1 MHIPHVL
8 DACVVLATTVVASAT
23 SIVLSDPA
31 VQSPQQI
38 AELQLFLLP
47 FIGSLITSGGLIM
60 LNPNPEE
67 RRIVIGRGIFAL
79 FFGVL
84 VPQIIGM
91 FHPSLAALSV
101 KPVFLV
107 LGGGLAATLAYVLSK
122 PFTRELYQRAD
133 GIAKRGADQLEDK
146 YAPSAKEKTDSQ

>member
-1 MHIPHVL
+1 MHIPNVL
-8 DACVVLATTVVASAT
+8 DACVVLGTTVAAAAS

-31 VQSPQQI
+31 VQSPEQI
-38 AELQLFLLP
+38 AEMRLFLLP

-67 RRIVIGRGIFAL
+67 RRIVVGRCIFAL
-79 FFGVL
+79 FVGVL
-84 VPQIIGM
+84 VPQVIGM
-91 FHPSLAALSV
+91 IHPSLAALSV

-107 LGGGLAATLAYVLSK
+107 LGGGLAAALAYVLSK

-133 GIAKRGADQLEDK
+133 GIAKRGADQLQDR
-146 YAPSAKEKTDSQ
+146 YAPGSKGGDEA